1 MSFEKEKKEFLAKK
15 DKSRKGSIDGKIRR
29 LVNKINSLD
38 DFFTTSSCSGRIML
52 FSLPK
57 SNKKNEVQY
66 LFCSHKKI
74 RYNDIKKTLKNS
86 KGIFGELGNQRFPV
100 SRKSVGFSRMPK
112 NSKNFSSILKTIN
125 TKIKLKN
132 DIWFRMGG
140 AILHVASNNMYSAR
154 KLLNAARDIG
164 FRRSGIISLGKNR
177 VTMELVSTENIEAIV
192 SKKGRLVIGED
203 YLRVLI
209 KEGNK
214 KLEKMWK
221 KIDKLCNVLDKIK

>member
-1 MSFEKEKKEFLAKK
+1 MSFQKEKKEFLAKK
-15 DKSRKGSIDGKIRR
+15 DRSRKGSIDGRIRK

-66 LFCSHKKI
+66 LFTSHIKI
-74 RYNDIKKTLKNS
+74 KNNDIKK
-86 KGIFGELGNQRFPV
+86 
-100 SRKSVGFSRMPK
+100 
-112 NSKNFSSILKTIN
+112 ILKTIIA
-125 TKIKLKN
+125 KIKLKN
-132 DIWFRMGG
+132 IKDDIWFRMGG
-140 AILHVASNNMYSAR
+140 AILHVASNNIDSAR

-192 SKKGRLVIGED
+192 SKKGRLLIDED

-209 KEGNK
+209 KEGNA
-214 KLEKMWK
+214 KLEKAWG
-221 KIDKLCNVLDKIK
+221 KIGRLYKALGNIIFD

>member
-1 MSFEKEKKEFLAKK
+1 MSFQKEKKEFLAKK
-15 DKSRKGSIDGKIRR
+15 DRSRKGSIDGRVRK

-66 LFCSHKKI
+66 LFTSHIKI
-74 RYNDIKKTLKNS
+74 KNNDIKK
-86 KGIFGELGNQRFPV
+86 
-100 SRKSVGFSRMPK
+100 
-112 NSKNFSSILKTIN
+112 ILKTIIA
-125 TKIKLKN
+125 KIKLKN
-132 DIWFRMGG
+132 IKDDIWFRMDG
-140 AILHVASNNMYSAR
+140 AILHVASNNTNSAR
-154 KLLNAARDIG
+154 KLLNIARDIG

-203 YLRVLI
+203 YLKVLI
-209 KEGNK
+209 KEGNA
-214 KLEKMWK
+214 KLEKTWK
-221 KIDKLCNVLDKIK
+221 KIDKLCKDLDKIK

>member
-1 MSFEKEKKEFLAKK
+1 MNFEKEKKEFLAKK
-15 DKSRKGSIDGKIRR
+15 DKSRKGCIDQKIKK
-29 LVNKINSLD
+29 LIDKINSLD
-38 DFFTTSSCSGRIML
+38 GFFTTSSCSGRILL
-52 FSLPK
+52 FALPG

-66 LFCSHKKI
+66 LFMSHKKI
-74 RYNDIKKTLKNS
+74 KFSEIENILKIITNKKT
-86 KGIFGELGNQRFPV
+86 R
-100 SRKSVGFSRMPK
+100 
-112 NSKNFSSILKTIN
+112 
-125 TKIKLKN
+125 N

-140 AILHVASNNMYSAR
+140 AILHVASNNVDSAIE
-154 KLLNAARDIG
+154 LLNAARDIG

-214 KLEKMWK
+214 KLKKTWEKITK
-221 KIDKLCNVLDKIK
+221 LYKTLRRISID